1 MTTPAN
7 TSGTAKKLSEF
18 FKSLDTRIRVPLVN
32 AFASNKGEPDLTRRL
47 EGASSKTGPAT
58 RAASPTDRGSIAKRT
73 FGSFSFANQKN
84 MLYFCKNAILNDIC
98 WVIGVQYIPSTD
110 EKQRDSVDGKSK
122 RF

>member
-47 EGASSKTGPAT
+47 EGASSIGEIESIQQDWT
-58 RAASPTDRGSIAKRT
+58 RNKG
-73 FGSFSFANQKN
+73 
-84 MLYFCKNAILNDIC
+84 
-98 WVIGVQYIPSTD
+98 
-110 EKQRDSVDGKSK
+110 
-122 RF
+122 RFPH